1 MKVLLPDLGTT
12 TWPLFSWKLVLDDHV
27 DDGHKQVE
35 GRDSEREKGD

>member
-1 MKVLLPDLGTT
+1 MPLHDLGTT
-12 TWPLFSWKLVLDDHV
+12 AWPLFSGKLILGVHV